1 MKSFNLMKD
10 YCEYDQSSLKDYP
23 KWSSIDVLWWKSF
36 GGSDYLN
43 KYKDG
48 YILFHKEK
56 IKEIARQYKIPAI
69 LLALVARTEAGG
81 MPDYFKY
88 SVLIARQFDYLGN
101 DWMDNNLTITSR
113 PEKTSMGVIAM
124 QIRVVAEIFGK
135 DPNNLSQVEIIYIS
149 NCLQK
154 DNFNLTMVAQH
165 LYDLIKYDYPNHDT
179 LYLTDEQLIVLGSRY
194 NRGIQRNFHDF
205 IRSINAKEGAPERE
219 WTSYGRSMLRH
230 KERVTTLLYG
240 NAVKQ
245 GS

>member
-1 MKSFNLMKD
+1 MRD
-10 YCEYDQSSLKDYP
+10 YCDCEQSSSKNYP

-56 IKEIARQYKIPAI
+56 IKEIASQYKIPAI

-88 SVLIARQFDYLGN
+88 NVLMARQFDYLGN

-124 QIRVVAEIFGK
+124 QIRIVAKIFGK
-135 DPNNLSQVEIIYIS
+135 DPKNLSHTEIIYIS

-165 LYDLIKYDYPNHDT
+165 LYDLIKYDYPKNNT
-179 LYLTDEQLIVLGSRY
+179 LYLTDEQLIVVGSRY
-194 NRGIQRNFHDF
+194 NRGTQRNFSDF
-205 IRSINAKEGAPERE
+205 ISSINAKEGTLERE
-219 WTSYGRSMLRH
+219 WTSYGRSMLKY
-230 KERVTTLLYG
+230 KERVMRLLYG
-240 NAVKQ
+240 NVAK
-245 GS
+245 